1 MRPRTGAALTLAV
14 ALLATSCGGGGEPD
28 ATEPDATGSG
38 TASPT
43 GTSSSTAASE
53 SPGGLPSSE
62 GELPASYPEEEV
74 PLADGAIGEVLV
86 NDAVG
91 SYLVKV
97 YPDTDFPTAFDQA
110 TTRLLDAGFTQGK
123 DVISAGPTSSTADF
137 TSDDWFV
144 VVTGGMPERIV
155 LQYTVYPQ

>member
-1 MRPRTGAALTLAV
+1 MSPRTGAALILAV
-14 ALLATSCGGGGEPD
+14 ALLATGCSGADDTDD
-28 ATEPDATGSG
+28 AGAR
-38 TASPT
+38 PT
-43 GTSSSTAASE
+43 GTATKSASASA
-53 SPGGLPSSE
+53 SPSDLPSPA
-62 GELPASYPEEEV
+62 GRLPDGYPAQEV
-74 PLADGAIGEVLV
+74 PLVEGEIGEVLV

-91 SYLVKV
+91 SYLIKV
-97 YPDTDFPTAFDQA
+97 YPDTDFATAFEDA
-110 TTRLLDAGFTQGK
+110 TARLTAAGFRQGK